1 MCGPPSHHFDSAPE
15 VCLSLVFLEYV
26 AEFCHE
32 VAGGHHV
39 DVHLAAEDFLKA
51 WRRFCEIYRWDWQ
64 CCFCFHGE
72 QLIRKACHT
81 HQTESRFELFTPKI
95 FLETKNTLQ

>member
-32 VAGGHHV
+32 VAGGRHV

-51 WRRFCEIYRWDWQ
+51 WRRFCEIYRWD
-64 CCFCFHGE
+64 
-72 QLIRKACHT
+72 
-81 HQTESRFELFTPKI
+81 
-95 FLETKNTLQ
+95 